1 MLTVHL
7 FSRLFVLVGD
17 APCHDYHHRRPGSR
31 KWPSYIHERQAD
43 LLRGCPAYPVTYI
56 ETWGLFRA
64 IDENLASLR
73 ATKKL
78 HLLRTPQKPSTAP
91 EQARP
96 QWTPGSPS
104 SGHRP
109 STRV

>member
-43 LLRGCPAYPVTYI
+43 LLRGCPDYPVNYI

-64 IDENLASLR
+64 IDENLASLS

-78 HLLRTPQKPSTAP
+78 HRSEERRVGKECGSTC
-91 EQARP
+91 RSR
-96 QWTPGSPS
+96 WSPY
-104 SGHRP
+104 H
-109 STRV
+109 